1 MNLVLEQEEE
11 SDASSEYMQNM
22 QKCVRFYQYFY
33 PNPSMEQLMDEF
45 TNAAAAADM
54 IVNTMEAQHKQV
66 KPKGLYW
73 RKRTETPNETKY
85 WEYEWIKQIMQHVVD
100 WSVRNRNAAS
110 E

>member
-66 KPKGLYW
+66 KPKGIVLEKEN
-73 RKRTETPNETKY
+73 RNSKRNKVLGIRMDKADHMHAIVVRL
-85 WEYEWIKQIMQHVVD
+85 EYEWI
-100 WSVRNRNAAS
+100 
-110 E
+110 EE

>member
-45 TNAAAAADM
+45 TNAIGSCSSSSGGYDCQHDGS
-54 IVNTMEAQHKQV
+54 TAQT
-66 KPKGLYW
+66 G
-73 RKRTETPNETKY
+73 ETKGIVL
-85 WEYEWIKQIMQHVVD
+85 EKE
-100 WSVRNRNAAS
+100 NRNSKRNKVLGIRMDKADHATCGGL
-110 E
+110 EREE